1 MEKFLYYSSFKTNA
15 DKEDFTEQ
23 ILKYLLCRLFRLSST
38 SLFVVSFAILPF
50 RKLTVSVLNDN
61 DNQVP
66 NSKFAGQE
74 LQIRDEKLRFY
85 PFKSKTGSSNLF
97 AMQPMIGVSAGK
109 LLVGCTA
116 SSD

>member
-15 DKEDFTEQ
+15 DKED
-23 ILKYLLCRLFRLSST
+23 KYLLCRLFRLSST

-61 DNQVP
+61 VDAVNQVP

-85 PFKSKTGSSNLF
+85 PFKSKKGSSNLF
-97 AMQPMIGVSAGK
+97 AMQPMIGVSTGK

>member
-1 MEKFLYYSSFKTNA
+1 MLIKKINICSVGYFAL
-15 DKEDFTEQ
+15 
-23 ILKYLLCRLFRLSST
+23 ISST

-61 DNQVP
+61 VDAVNQVP

-85 PFKSKTGSSNLF
+85 PFKSKKGSSNLF

>member
-1 MEKFLYYSSFKTNA
+1 M
-15 DKEDFTEQ
+15 
-23 ILKYLLCRLFRLSST
+23 LCRLFRLSST

-50 RKLTVSVLNDN
+50 RKLTVSVINDN
-61 DNQVP
+61 VDAVNQVP

-85 PFKSKTGSSNLF
+85 PFKSKKGSSNLF

>member
-1 MEKFLYYSSFKTNA
+1 M
-15 DKEDFTEQ
+15 
-23 ILKYLLCRLFRLSST
+23 
-38 SLFVVSFAILPF
+38 
-50 RKLTVSVLNDN
+50 
-61 DNQVP
+61 P

-85 PFKSKTGSSNLF
+85 PFKSKKGSSNLF